1 MQKQRFTYKSTIVGF
16 DFLECEVLIIIMD
29 NGEYSLIDPFK
40 GQKKK
45 HLIPKEVINL
55 KKKSKPM
62 NF

>member
-1 MQKQRFTYKSTIVGF
+1 
-16 DFLECEVLIIIMD
+16 MD